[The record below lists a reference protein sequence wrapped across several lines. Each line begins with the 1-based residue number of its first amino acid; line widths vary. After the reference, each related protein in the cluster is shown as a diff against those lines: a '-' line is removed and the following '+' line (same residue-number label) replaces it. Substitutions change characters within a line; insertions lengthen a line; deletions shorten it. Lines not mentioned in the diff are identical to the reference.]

1 VSAKSSDL
9 PLVIFTLTS
18 ARSGTL
24 YLRDLFRSNVQDC
37 VCRHEPF
44 FDWGNPTLFGPA
56 IYDAFA
62 GRLDRIR
69 ARLLRKREYIRR
81 LRTGAYLESSHAFL
95 KSAHLAAL
103 EFFPNLRL
111 IHLIRDPMLVAK
123 SEAVRE
129 ERRLRARVPFHY
141 YKGDDGR
148 RHFCWAL
155 TANEE
160 IYHNFDRERLSLF
173 QKYVI
178 QWIEIEN
185 RAIAFLERHCLGERC
200 FTLGSPRDLNSAPK
214 IREMFDFFNL
224 QTRHAEII
232 LGGRRNMSLGYATV
246 IDPNDQREFEGVLAR
261 LPARYLD
268 IFQREP
274 YTRFDWNSRFGA
286 RGNPSRTVLQN
297 VV

>member
-1 VSAKSSDL
+1 VCAKPSDL

-24 YLRDLFRSNVQDC
+24 YLRDLFRNNVHEC

-56 IYDAFA
+56 IYDAYA
-62 GRLDRIR
+62 GRLDRVR
-69 ARLLRKREYIRR
+69 ARLARKREYIRR

-95 KSAHLAAL
+95 KAASVAAL
-103 EFFPNLRL
+103 EFFPEMRL
-111 IHLIRDPMLVAK
+111 IHLIRDPLLVAK

-129 ERRLRARVPFHY
+129 DRRARAPFHY

-155 TANEE
+155 TTNEE
-160 IYHNFDRERLSLF
+160 IYQSFDHTRLSLF
-173 QKYVI
+173 QKYLI

-185 RAIAFLERHCLGERC
+185 RAIRFLEQPRLRERC
-200 FTLGSPRDLNSAPK
+200 FTLGSPRDLNSAAK
-214 IREMFDFFNL
+214 LRQMFDFFGL
-224 QTRHAEII
+224 RTRHPEII
-232 LGGRRNMSLGYATV
+232 LGGRRNVSLGYATT
-246 IDPNDQREFEGVLAR
+246 IDPKDQREFEEILAR
-261 LPARYLD
+261 LPSAYLD

-274 YTRFDWNSRFGA
+274 YTWFEWNARFRA
-286 RGNPSRTVLQN
+286 RESPSRAALQD
-297 VV
+297 VA